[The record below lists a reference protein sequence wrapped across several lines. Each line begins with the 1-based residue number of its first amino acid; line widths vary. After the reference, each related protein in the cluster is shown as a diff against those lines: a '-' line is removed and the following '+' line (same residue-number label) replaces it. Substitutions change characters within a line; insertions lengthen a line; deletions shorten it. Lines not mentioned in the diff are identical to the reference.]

1 MEPSGTVTVINI
13 NFRHILRPVTQMDGA
28 ADILL
33 RHLIGNVKKGYGS
46 RRRYFSGNAVEET
59 FFYSCLLQ
67 KTQAVKILQLAF
79 FRRHPD
85 RRVGTIVVL
94 RVQEPV
100 VTCVYI
106 LQGMERVPVC
116 AVHPAVF
123 FGSVAPLDLC
133 LLM

>member
-1 MEPSGTVTVINI
+1 
-13 NFRHILRPVTQMDGA
+13 MDGA

-46 RRRYFSGNAVEET
+46 RRRYFSANAVEET
-59 FFYSCLLQ
+59 FFYSCLLL

-94 RVQEPV
+94 RVQKTV

>member
-1 MEPSGTVTVINI
+1 
-13 NFRHILRPVTQMDGA
+13 MDGA

-46 RRRYFSGNAVEET
+46 RRRYFPGNAVEET